1 MCPNQRTSAFPWHGV
16 AASPVFG
23 CGRGRADGHT
33 ANASR
38 GRLAHGPDHGRLRLR
53 RCPPYRQGTARPGGH
68 LSLSGLPQAPRRPVF
83 AAAIFPHEAVK
94 ITGETQDYAGRHIC
108 SICGSSVFAV
118 SNGEV
123 EIHLGAFDEPG
134 QFTPTYE
141 LWTIRREPWL
151 PAFPGMTQY
160 ARGRD
165 IPTSEET

>member
-1 MCPNQRTSAFPWHGV
+1 MDQITAGCVCGAVRLTAKGQPDRVGICHCLDCRKHHG
-16 AASPVFG
+16 ALF
-23 CGRGRADGHT
+23 
-33 ANASR
+33 
-38 GRLAHGPDHGRLRLR
+38 
-53 RCPPYRQGTARPGGH
+53 
-68 LSLSGLPQAPRRPVF
+68 F